1 MKLMESEGKKLKVFL
16 NVAVC
21 AIALY
26 GVSKRQYTVDQTTI
40 FENLMV
46 ETFAPIQKMV
56 TFTQNR
62 TSAVFEN
69 YVSNINAS
77 KQNKVLEK
85 KLAELEG
92 KVFNF
97 HEMELENSRL
107 KNLMEFSSDTP
118 HKKVL
123 AQVVAWDSSSDFQT
137 LRINKGKKDGIS
149 LQSTVVTAK
158 GLVGYVYR
166 ITSQFSDV
174 LTILD
179 PNNRTDALIQ
189 RTRSHGVLEGYSDGR
204 TLMKYV
210 TRSEP
215 VILGDIVL
223 TSGLGNVYPKGIRI
237 GNVARIERESY
248 GITQHV
254 EIIPSVDFSRLEEV
268 MVLVSTNEETRRIEW
283 SALDGLDGEEER

>member
-1 MKLMESEGKKLKVFL
+1 MESEGKKLKVFL